1 MKVQN
6 QPGYLPRALNNQPP
20 AGPEQPKPPN
30 DKDKYAAYNEADA
43 DKHRVSY
50 ETAYNL
56 SRGVAYAFEGGARI
70 GQTMALGSS
79 LLGFTPGSLAN
90 GVGLVGGTID
100 VARGASGAM
109 QSAMN
114 REPRGAVLGG
124 LQVAQGVA
132 TWVSVGAS
140 IAGAPGVVS
149 QVAAGAA
156 LAALAGR
163 VGYSAYT
170 KVAPKPAKSD
180 TPLDRPQVSV
190 ELDPKAKPHGDG
202 RLLENSFA
210 MAKAINDAASNL
222 GGMGA
227 GWNNV
232 RALATGNAPDGIWAP
247 LGIVGSTY
255 TILSS
260 ASQIARSA
268 SNQHLEDTLG
278 GTLGLVQG
286 GASMAIS
293 LGVGGR
299 LLGGVAVGA
308 FLVKS
313 ALPML
318 QLKKRLTGAEEEGSK
333 GMFERLKENVGYAFS
348 GQPADEPQAPN
359 NDLFKSADKPPVD
372 KTEKPDESKNDD
384 ESDDKN

>member
-20 AGPEQPKPPN
+20 AGPEQPQPPN
-30 DKDKYAAYNEADA
+30 KDKYAAYNEADA

-56 SRGVAYAFEGGARI
+56 SRGVAYAVEGGARI

-79 LLGFTPGSLAN
+79 LLGLTPGSLAT

-114 REPRGAVLGG
+114 REARGAVLGG

-132 TWVSVGAS
+132 TWVSVGAT

-163 VGYSAYT
+163 VGVSAYA
-170 KVAPKPAKSD
+170 KVAPKPTKSE

-190 ELDPKAKPHGDG
+190 ELDPKAKPHGEG

-232 RALATGNAPDGIWAP
+232 RAVFTGNAPDGIWAP
-247 LGIVGSTY
+247 LGVVGSTY
-255 TILSS
+255 TILTS

-278 GTLGLVQG
+278 GTIGLIQG
-286 GASMAIS
+286 GASMAVS

-318 QLKKRLTGAEEEGSK
+318 QLKKRLSGAEEEGQK
-333 GMFERLKENVGYAFS
+333 GMMDRFKENISYAFS
-348 GQPADEPQAPN
+348 GKPAESEAPN
-359 NDLFKSADKPPVD
+359 NDLFKSEDKPP
-372 KTEKPDESKNDD
+372 TDETPKDAEQPPEPKDDGKN
-384 ESDDKN
+384 